1 MNIIGA
7 NVVTRLGTPT
17 RLTWLHTGSQHSW
30 GSPFGQL
37 TACHCC
43 PTACSCRWS
52 PVLFEMLA
60 LCSSCRSRA
69 ISWKQ
74 GCKVVVIVLKEV
86 HINNAHL
93 AFLCFRHRYNFRHT
107 DKVWLHDALVEKFP
121 YQKLRIFSKKYC
133 GFFPSAPKIH
143 GKKYISYYIFC
154 NLISFVTYIICNLY
168 HM

>member
-7 NVVTRLGTPT
+7 NVVTRLGIPT

-43 PTACSCRWS
+43 PTACLCRWS

-86 HINNAHL
+86 HINKK
-93 AFLCFRHRYNFRHT
+93 NFHT
-107 DKVWLHDALVEKFP
+107 KNCEFF
-121 YQKLRIFSKKYC
+121 QKNIA
-133 GFFPSAPKIH
+133 GFFLPHQKFM
-143 GKKYISYYIFC
+143 GKSIFHI
-154 NLISFVTYIICNLY
+154 ISFVTLY
-168 HM
+168 LL